1 MARNLIT
8 GDAAIRA
15 AVSRGDKRLNDGD
28 GLYLLCSVKGG
39 APGWRFDYPHAGTRK
54 TLSLGTYPDTGLA
67 LARKKADDFRKML
80 ADGINPS
87 EVRKAKRASELAQVE
102 AKRRGDAGLPPA
114 GSFEAVARE
123 FHQTRRDGWSP
134 QYFTRWLERMEKDLF
149 PRIGREPLSSITAPQ
164 ILLVLRAVEAR
175 GANETAHNLRQ
186 YAGQVFTYGIA
197 TGHCDRNPAA
207 DLAGTLSSL
216 TVKNAAALTEPKQVG
231 GLMRSIVAYEG
242 HPVTRAALLLSA
254 LLFQRPGNI
263 RMMAWADV
271 DLDDAMWRIPSADMK
286 RTVDEKRKGR
296 PHMVPLATQAVAALR
311 DLHPL
316 TGHGK
321 FVFPSLVSSQ
331 RPMSENTVNT
341 ALRRM
346 GIGADEM
353 VAHGFRAMARTMLV
367 ERLDAN
373 PDVIEAQLAHTKSGP
388 LGSAYDR
395 ATFVA
400 QRRDLMQRWA
410 DYLDEL
416 RTGAKVIRFKAA

>member
-15 AVSRGDKRLNDGD
+15 LKLGAKRLNDGD
-28 GLYLLCSVKGG
+28 GLYLLPFVKGG
-39 APGWRFDYPHAGTRK
+39 AHGWRFDYPINGVRK

-67 LARKKADDFRKML
+67 LARKKADEYRKL
-80 ADGINPS
+80 VASGTDPS
-87 EVRKAKRASELAQVE
+87 DVRKAKRAAELADAE
-102 AKRRGDAGLPPA
+102 AKARGDAGLPPS

-123 FHQTRRDGWSP
+123 FHQTRREGWSP
-134 QYFTRWLERMEKDLF
+134 QYFVRWLERMEKDLF
-149 PRIGREPLSSITAPQ
+149 PRLGRAPLSSITAPQ
-164 ILLVLRAVEAR
+164 ILVALRVVEAR

-197 TGHCDRNPAA
+197 TGHCDRNPAV
-207 DLAGTLSSL
+207 DLAGTLR
-216 TVKNAAALTEPKQVG
+216 TFKVKNAAALTEPKQVG
-231 GLMRSIVAYEG
+231 ALMRSIDAYEG
-242 HPVTRAALLLSA
+242 HPITRSALLLSA
-254 LLFQRPGNI
+254 LLFQRPGNM
-263 RMMAWADV
+263 RTMAWVDV
-271 DLDDAMWRIPSADMK
+271 DLEDAMWRIPSADMK
-286 RTVDEKRKGR
+286 RTVEGKLEGR
-296 PHMVPLATQAVAALR
+296 PHLVPLPTQAVGALR
-311 DLHPL
+311 ELHPL
-316 TGHGK
+316 TGHSK

-331 RPMSENTVNT
+331 RPMSENTTNT

-346 GIGADEM
+346 GIGPDEM

-395 ATFVA
+395 AAFVA

-410 DYLDEL
+410 DYLDQL
-416 RTGAKVIRFKAA
+416 RTGAKRWCR

>member
-1 MARNLIT
+1 
-8 GDAAIRA
+8 
-15 AVSRGDKRLNDGD
+15 
-28 GLYLLCSVKGG
+28 
-39 APGWRFDYPHAGTRK
+39 
-54 TLSLGTYPDTGLA
+54 
-67 LARKKADDFRKML
+67 
-80 ADGINPS
+80 
-87 EVRKAKRASELAQVE
+87 
-102 AKRRGDAGLPPA
+102 
-114 GSFEAVARE
+114 
-123 FHQTRRDGWSP
+123 
-134 QYFTRWLERMEKDLF
+134 
-149 PRIGREPLSSITAPQ
+149 
-164 ILLVLRAVEAR
+164 
-175 GANETAHNLRQ
+175 
-186 YAGQVFTYGIA
+186 
-197 TGHCDRNPAA
+197 
-207 DLAGTLSSL
+207 
-216 TVKNAAALTEPKQVG
+216 
-231 GLMRSIVAYEG
+231 
-242 HPVTRAALLLSA
+242 
-254 LLFQRPGNI
+254 
-263 RMMAWADV
+263 
-271 DLDDAMWRIPSADMK
+271 
-286 RTVDEKRKGR
+286 
-296 PHMVPLATQAVAALR
+296 MVPLATQAVAALR